1 MLKARKKHWPD
12 LKPAKNRS
20 HKKNKTGEQADTNQF
35 LDPEGPPPMLEF
47 QVTTEDKNTASL
59 TVEPDDPWKGAKD
72 AKVLVVEY
80 ADLECGY
87 CKRTAGQIKQL
98 YDAYKDDVAFVFKHY
113 PLDPSCNVGV
123 KNKRHRSAC
132 LAALQ
137 SVHKSNDDF
146 GTFMI
151 SLLKPTCPPHQ

>member
-1 MLKARKKHWPD
+1 
-12 LKPAKNRS
+12 
-20 HKKNKTGEQADTNQF
+20 
-35 LDPEGPPPMLEF
+35 MLEF
-47 QVTTEDKNTASL
+47 QVTTEDKNTATLSI
-59 TVEPDDPWKGAKD
+59 ESDDPWKGSKD

-87 CKRTAGQIKQL
+87 CKRTASQIKQL

-132 LAALQ
+132 LAAEAAVCG
-137 SVHKSNDDF
+137 SSN
-146 GTFMI
+146 GG
-151 SLLKPTCPPHQ
+151 CAE